1 MAKKR
6 KSTAKKKP
14 AKAAP
19 AKKSAPKKSSKKTS
33 QASNGGKWLVAA
45 GVAGLAAIGAI
56 VYAQGERDHERP
68 EVSPVEVD
76 EPAAAEPDMVV
87 TIPESL
93 QVRVQSR
100 YAHDPDAF
108 TQGLLWHEGKI
119 YESTGRY
126 GHSTLRR
133 VDLATGRVEQEVALD
148 DNYFAEGLARVG
160 NRLIQLT
167 WQSHKAFIYDL
178 ATLEQVGEFD
188 YETEGWG
195 LCYNGTDLVM
205 SDGSSSLY
213 FRDPSDFSV
222 RREVQVLK
230 AGRPLR
236 NLNELECVDGDVYA
250 NVWQRDEIVRINSV
264 TGSVEASIRASGLL
278 DREERRGTDVLN
290 GIAYLPDSR
299 RFLITGKLW
308 PTAFEVDFEE
318 R

>member
-6 KSTAKKKP
+6 TSTAKKKP
-14 AKAAP
+14 AKTP
-19 AKKSAPKKSSKKTS
+19 AKKSAPKKATKGSPV
-33 QASNGGKWLVAA
+33 ARNAAGPWLVAA
-45 GVAGLAAIGAI
+45 GLVGLAAIGAI
-56 VYAQGERDHERP
+56 VYAQ
-68 EVSPVEVD
+68 S
-76 EPAAAEPDMVV
+76 EPAQAPQQVTTVEAPEPRSPPELIV

-100 YAHDPDAF
+100 YPHDPDAF
-108 TQGLLWHEGKI
+108 TQGLLWHNGKI
-119 YESTGRY
+119 YESTGQY

-133 VDLATGRVEQEVALD
+133 VDLATGRVEQEVTLD
-148 DNYFAEGLARVG
+148 DEYFAEGLALVG
-160 NRLIQLT
+160 DRLIQLT
-167 WQSHKAFIYDL
+167 WESHKAFVYNVD
-178 ATLEQVGEFD
+178 TFERVGEFD
-188 YETEGWG
+188 YDTEGWG

-205 SDGSSSLY
+205 SDGSSTLF

-250 NVWQRDEIVRINSV
+250 NVWQRDEIVRINPVS
-264 TGSVEASIRASGLL
+264 GIVESSIRASGLL
-278 DREERRGTDVLN
+278 DRDERIGANVLN

>member
-14 AKAAP
+14 VKSGGARKS
-19 AKKSAPKKSSKKTS
+19 AKKPTGG
-33 QASNGGKWLVAA
+33 GGKWLVAA
-45 GVAGLAAIGAI
+45 GVAGLATIGAI
-56 VYAQGERDHERP
+56 VYAQSEQQHETS
-68 EVSPVEVD
+68 EVSTVEVE
-76 EPAAAEPDMVV
+76 EPVAAAEPELVI

-108 TQGLLWHEGKI
+108 TQGLLWHEGKL

-148 DNYFAEGLARVG
+148 DSYFAEGLARVG
-160 NRLIQLT
+160 DRLIQLT
-167 WQSHKAFIYDL
+167 WQSHKAFVYNLDS
-178 ATLEQVGEFD
+178 LEQVGEFD

-205 SDGSSSLY
+205 SDGSSTLF
-213 FRDPSDFSV
+213 FRDPDDFSV

-236 NLNELECVDGDVYA
+236 NLNELECVDGVVYA
-250 NVWQRDEIVRINSV
+250 NVWQRDELVRINPAS
-264 TGSVEASIRASGLL
+264 GIVEASIRASGLL

-299 RFLITGKLW
+299 RFLITGKMW
-308 PTAFEVDFEE
+308 PAAFEVDFEE